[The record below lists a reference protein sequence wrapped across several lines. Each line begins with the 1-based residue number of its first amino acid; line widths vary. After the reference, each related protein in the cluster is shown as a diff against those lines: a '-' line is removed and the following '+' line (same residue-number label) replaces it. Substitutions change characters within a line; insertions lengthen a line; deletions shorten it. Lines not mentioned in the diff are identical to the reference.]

1 MSFADRLAG
10 VAAPDLAQY
19 RPFRA
24 DGVSVGFLKA
34 DFAEQ
39 LREFGT
45 VFHVGD
51 DAVDLN
57 PALRTP
63 AARTRAVEQTLQ
75 ALRDRGHISGWRGEH
90 YPVSASF
97 TAKPLFTMERAAV
110 PMFGIRAYGV
120 HMNGYV
126 RAGKKLKMWIGQRS
140 LTKPTAPGK
149 LDQLVAGGQ
158 PAGLSLMDN
167 LVKECKE
174 EANIPRSLARRA
186 QPVGAISYCTE
197 RSEGLRN
204 DALFLYD
211 LEIPKSFTPR
221 NTDGEIERFYLWPIE
236 RVIERVRDTDDFKF
250 NCGLIVI
257 DFLIR
262 WGYIEP
268 EHPDY
273 IPLLKGLHG

>member
-10 VAAPDLAQY
+10 VAPHDPARY
-19 RPFRA
+19 RPFRVEGA
-24 DGVSVGFLKA
+24 ALGA
-34 DFAEQ
+34 MAHDFAER
-39 LREFGT
+39 LREFPD
-45 VFHVGD
+45 VFRVGD
-51 DAVDLN
+51 GAVDLA
-57 PALRTP
+57 PALRDP
-63 AARTRAVEQTLQ
+63 ASRTRAVEG
-75 ALRDRGHISGWRGEH
+75 ALRRLRERGLISGWRGEH
-90 YPVSASF
+90 YPVAGSFSA
-97 TAKPLFTMERAAV
+97 PQLFTMERAAI
-110 PMFGIRAYGV
+110 PLFGIRAYGV

-126 RAGKKLKMWIGQRS
+126 RAGKKLKMWVGKRS

-158 PAGLSLMDN
+158 PAGLSLKEN

-174 EANIPRSLARRA
+174 EADIPESLARRA
-186 QPVGAISYCTE
+186 IPVGGISYCTE

-204 DALFLYD
+204 DVLFLYD
-211 LEIPKSFTPR
+211 LEVPEDFQPH
-221 NTDGEIERFYLWPIE
+221 NTDGEIDSFHLWPIE
-236 RVIERVRDTDDFKF
+236 RVIEVVRDTDDFKF

-262 WGYIEP
+262 WGYLEP